1 MAKRGLPHAEW
12 LERIK
17 DFAAGKF
24 EFKRGNHPPANSP
37 WRIIIDKISKCP
49 MHKAVKGKD
58 FFGKPV
64 ECLCGYH
71 KSTEKQ
77 PAQKEQQGKEN
88 PTTGKSPANKT
99 FKSRFQYAKVLVLF
113 ILN

>member
-1 MAKRGLPHAEW
+1 MAKRGLQHAEW
-12 LERIK
+12 VKRIN

-24 EFKRGNHPPANSP
+24 KFKRGNHPPSNSP

-77 PAQKEQQGKEN
+77 PSQKEQKAKEN
-88 PTTGKSPANKT
+88 PTAEKSPANKT
-99 FKSRFQYAKVLVLF
+99 FQSRFHYAKVLVLLH
-113 ILN
+113 IT